1 MTYYE
6 YLKNETEDV
15 ISYLKE
21 NYSLQTLSS
30 KTSKDRDSFCD
41 QLEDALYTEDSVTGN
56 GSGSYTFDQ
65 IEAEQNLVSN
75 WDLLKEA
82 ITELGPD
89 FDPLAAGPEACDVL
103 IRCYLLPEAIDL
115 TLQRLL

>member
-21 NYSLQTLSS
+21 NYSLQTLSA

-56 GSGSYTFDQ
+56 GSGSYTFDR

-75 WDLLKEA
+75 WELLREA
-82 ITELGPD
+82 KSALSTD
-89 FDPLAAGPEACDVL
+89 FDPLTAGPEACDVL
-103 IRCYLLPEAIDL
+103 IRCYLLPEAINL
-115 TLQRLL
+115 ALQRLL

>member
-6 YLKNETEDV
+6 YLQNETEDV
-15 ISYLKE
+15 INYLKE
-21 NYSLQTLSS
+21 NYSIQTLSA

-56 GSGSYTFDQ
+56 GSGSYTFNQ

-115 TLQRLL
+115 ALKRLV

>member
-1 MTYYE
+1 MTYYQ
-6 YLKNETEDV
+6 YLLNETEDV
-15 ISYLKE
+15 INYLEEHYSRKSLSAKIKE
-21 NYSLQTLSS
+21 N
-30 KTSKDRDSFCD
+30 RDAFCD
-41 QLEDALYTEDSVTGN
+41 NLEDKLYTEDSVTGN

-65 IEAEQNLVSN
+65 IKAEQNLVSN

-115 TLQRLL
+115 ALKRLL